1 MNKLLQVYI
10 FFNMNINIKKY
21 RYAILLCSLLLSLF
35 GLFMVKEASLV
46 WAKYLYNDELYF
58 FKRQLIYLLI
68 GIILFFIASSIRL
81 DKIKKYSIYFLVV
94 TIVLLV
100 LVLIPGL
107 GVTKNGSTSW
117 LGNSSFSIQPSEFL
131 KLTLIMYFAYY
142 LENNYDKTNRI
153 KTYIPI
159 ILIVIT
165 SFSLIMLQP
174 DFGSALIIFS
184 GVGAMLFSCKIK
196 MKYIIILLGVIIV
209 GGVTLVLLEDY
220 RIKRITAFID
230 PFQDALG
237 SGFQI
242 IQSLFALGPGGLVGK
257 GIEGSV
263 QKHYYLPEPQTDFI
277 FAVIVEEFGLVGGLI
292 IILLYSILFYSSYIV
307 IKNSTNVFKGLL
319 YLGLLSIFTFQVLIN
334 LGVVIGLLPVTG
346 ITLPLISYG
355 GSSLTIELFS
365 LGLIYGDK

>member
-1 MNKLLQVYI
+1 
-10 FFNMNINIKKY
+10 
-21 RYAILLCSLLLSLF
+21 
-35 GLFMVKEASLV
+35 
-46 WAKYLYNDELYF
+46 
-58 FKRQLIYLLI
+58 
-68 GIILFFIASSIRL
+68 
-81 DKIKKYSIYFLVV
+81 
-94 TIVLLV
+94 
-100 LVLIPGL
+100 
-107 GVTKNGSTSW
+107 
-117 LGNSSFSIQPSEFL
+117 
-131 KLTLIMYFAYY
+131 
-142 LENNYDKTNRI
+142 
-153 KTYIPI
+153 
-159 ILIVIT
+159 
-165 SFSLIMLQP
+165 
-174 DFGSALIIFS
+174 
-184 GVGAMLFSCKIK
+184 